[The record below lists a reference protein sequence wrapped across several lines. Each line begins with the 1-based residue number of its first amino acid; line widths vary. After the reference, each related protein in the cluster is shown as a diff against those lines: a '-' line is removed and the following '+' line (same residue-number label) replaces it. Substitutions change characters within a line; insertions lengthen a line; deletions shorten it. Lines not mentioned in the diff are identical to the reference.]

1 MKNIKWCCPGFQ
13 GYCQEIGNRG
23 VAIVVDKYFDDDP
36 RFLLQYRAVDKGL
49 ESEIYSKSSVTISPI
64 AQIGIQYCPWCGC
77 KLDKWYNKY
86 LDDLVRKGFALS
98 LV

>member
-1 MKNIKWCCPGFQ
+1 MKNIKWCCPAFAGWYDEA
-13 GYCQEIGNRG
+13 GKRG
-23 VAIVVDKYFDDDP
+23 VAIIIERYSDNEP
-36 RFLLQYRAVDKGL
+36 RFLFQYRAVDMGL

-64 AQIGIQYCPWCGC
+64 AQVGIQHCPWCGC

-86 LDDLVRKGFALS
+86 LDDLVRKGFAIS